1 MAETKKFVW
10 LLDTTFPRRGPSV
23 LERGKEYEASAFP
36 AHVVEEWI
44 KTGAAKPVSVKPEK
58 KIEKGE

>member
-10 LLDTTFPRRGPSV
+10 LLDTTFPRRGAMM
-23 LERGKEYEASAFP
+23 LEKGKEYEASVFP

-44 KTGAAKPVSVKPEK
+44 RTGAAKPVSGKPEK
-58 KIEKGE
+58 KTEKGE